1 MFSDEM
7 TSQRDI
13 AAQGSTILA
22 AMISNLLPQ
31 APVNTSLISSLPVT
45 PSITSYNQAVVSYL
59 SLHMENANNLGFRPC
74 STQTGLYG
82 LGSQLES

>member
-1 MFSDEM
+1 MSDQVGYQNVGFFMTRLIRSSVNVSDEM

-31 APVNTSLISSLPVT
+31 ATVNTSLISSLPVT
-45 PSITSYNQAVVSYL
+45 PSITSYNQAVVSL
-59 SLHMENANNLGFRPC
+59 I
-74 STQTGLYG
+74 
-82 LGSQLES
+82 